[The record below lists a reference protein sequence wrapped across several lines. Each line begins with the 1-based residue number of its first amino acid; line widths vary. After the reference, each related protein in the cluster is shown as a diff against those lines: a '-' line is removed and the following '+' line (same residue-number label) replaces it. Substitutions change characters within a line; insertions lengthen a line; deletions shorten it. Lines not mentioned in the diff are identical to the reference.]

1 MNTDICLP
9 GVPGLRPGFSDPVME
24 SQGTFRTVLNAMINP
39 GRVLSAG
46 GSLKAPEPLHPAAAA
61 VCLTLLDFETPL
73 WVDLPGGSESM
84 RWLQFHC
91 GCPLIPHPSA
101 AKFALITNW
110 TDAPSLGEFYI
121 GKDESPGSSATLILQ
136 VSGLTSGSGPAPY
149 RSRYRNR
156 ILPGRGWAVR
166 PFLDL
171 LESQSPAL
179 SFGRRHYLYCRRRP
193 GSAPEDDRGRVRRR
207 VPCT

>member
-9 GVPGLRPGFSDPVME
+9 GVRGLRPGFSDPVME

-136 VSGLTSGSGPAPY
+136 VSGLTSGSGRRLAGPGIETESFLAVEG
-149 RSRYRNR
+149 
-156 ILPGRGWAVR
+156 LPDHFWTFWKANHRLYPLGVDIIFTAGSVLA
-166 PFLDL
+166 
-171 LESQSPAL
+171 AL
-179 SFGRRHYLYCRRRP
+179 PRTI
-193 GSAPEDDRGRVRRR
+193 EVE
-207 VPCT
+207 